1 MEGRTQKLEFDRS
14 RESMRNFYIVEERFG
29 KYVKVHHVVLKMR
42 GEKGW
47 YQEATSMQ
55 AFRHRMQKRICIQFD
70 KDAKA
75 HMAKPEPRGRML
87 RNPLPVCYE
96 VRDSLQ
102 WQRDTHPDIG
112 CSLYDGLPMA
122 PARSLF
128 DVYATIGYAHRANR
142 LSDPIPA
149 PQQAGELV
157 NLL

>member
-1 MEGRTQKLEFDRS
+1 MEGRTQKVEFDSS

-55 AFRHRMQKRICIQFD
+55 AFRHRMQKRTGIQFD

-87 RNPLPVCYE
+87 LNHLPLCYE

-102 WQRDTHPDIG
+102 WQRDNHPDVA

-122 PARSLF
+122 PARALF
-128 DVYATIGYAHRANR
+128 DFYAAIGYDHRRDR
-142 LSDPIPA
+142 LSHAIPA
-149 PQQAGELV
+149 PQQAGALV
-157 NLL
+157 TPA